1 MGRLMPGA
9 CNYVLCLL
17 TCDRAY
23 EGPEAQR
30 EKVHEELGELREAL
44 DDVRAEEYVERVLW
58 ELIDVCTATMTLL
71 ARMGVTQTEVSMVAQ
86 EILDRNT
93 DKRRV

>member
-1 MGRLMPGA
+1 MGVYVPGA
-9 CNYVLCLL
+9 RNYVLGVH

-30 EKVHEELGELREAL
+30 DKVREELDELRQAL
-44 DDVRAEEYVERVLW
+44 DDVQAVGYVERVLW

-71 ARMGVTQTEVSMVAQ
+71 ARMGVTQAEVGMVAQ
-86 EILDRNT
+86 KISDRNT
-93 DKRRV
+93 YKRRT